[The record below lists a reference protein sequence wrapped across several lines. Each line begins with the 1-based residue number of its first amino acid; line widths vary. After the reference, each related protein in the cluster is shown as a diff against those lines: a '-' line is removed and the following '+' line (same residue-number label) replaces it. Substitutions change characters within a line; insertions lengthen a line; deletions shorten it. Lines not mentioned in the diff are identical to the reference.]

1 LNNNSEYKI
10 FLEQLTIFKV
20 NKEKELKDDEN
31 KLFKYKQD
39 INDSINIYIQ
49 EEIDNKINIYNTLL
63 DKHHTKVKEFNRYIE
78 KNINYNRSLILNEI
92 AKVVM
97 SIAKNQNIDLILES
111 QNYFLS
117 SESIDIS
124 QEVVLKLSQTKF
136 SFEIIE

>member
-1 LNNNSEYKI
+1 MNNNSEYKI